1 MTEQEFAG
9 RVALV
14 TGAASGIGR
23 ASALALAAEGASVM
37 VADLNAAGAA
47 ETVALIEAAGGLA
60 DSVEADVTDERAV
73 AAMVAATVDRFG
85 GLDIAHNNAGASGR
99 STRITETDLDNW
111 NLIIGANLTSVFLC
125 LREELRIMSAQG
137 SGVIVNTASVSSR
150 TGQATLAA
158 YGAAKHG
165 VSGLTKAAAME
176 HAGQGIRINAVAP
189 GFTRTPMIE
198 QEMAENPV
206 WATSALDAIPLGRG
220 ARPEEI
226 ADVVVWLCS
235 RRSSF
240 VVGQTIYSDGGVTVG
255 RKVRAPQ

>member
-1 MTEQEFAG
+1 MTEPEFAG
-9 RVALV
+9 KVALV

-47 ETVALIEAAGGLA
+47 ETVALIEAAGGTA
-60 DSVEADVTDERAV
+60 DSVEADVTDETAV
-73 AAMVAATVDRFG
+73 AAMVARTVERFG
-85 GLDIAHNNAGASGR
+85 GLDIAHNNAGVAGT
-99 STRITETDLDNW
+99 STRVVETELDNW
-111 NLIIGANLTSVFLC
+111 NRVIAGNLTSVFLC

-150 TGQATLAA
+150 TGQATLSA

-176 HAGQGIRINAVAP
+176 HADEGIRINAVAP
-189 GFTRTPMIE
+189 GFTRTAMIE
-198 QEMAENPV
+198 QEMAENPT
-206 WATSALDAIPLGRG
+206 WANAALDAIPLGRG
-220 ARPEEI
+220 AQPAEI

-255 RKVRAPQ
+255 RRVGSRQ